1 MEPPRYPIDGCEL
14 GRRILGRQL
23 RGAEDYPFIQGEVRA
38 LLREYRCPKTS
49 DSPRARWVV
58 DASMAE
64 RVTRE
69 INRRRRGS
77 STPPV

>member
-1 MEPPRYPIDGCEL
+1 MQSEYPIDGCEL

-23 RGAEDYPFIQGEVRA
+23 CGLEDYPFIQGEVRA
-38 LLREYRCPKTS
+38 LLREYGCPKTS

-58 DASMAE
+58 DEEMAG

-69 INRRRRGS
+69 INRRRGS
-77 STPPV
+77 S